1 MREGYFYFRAQNRDK
16 ADMIEEYP
24 RLLVGRGAEGIID
37 QAQGLRSAWHSAEC
51 LIEGD
56 DRDIDVSLAFGN
68 RVLRLELS
76 ALGVQQ

>member
-1 MREGYFYFRAQNRDK
+1 MREGYFYFSAQHRDK

-37 QAQGLRSAWHSAEC
+37 QAQGLRSAWYSAEC

-68 RVLRLELS
+68 RVLRLELR
-76 ALGVQQ
+76 ALGIQQ

>member
-1 MREGYFYFRAQNRDK
+1 MREGYFHFSAQHRDK

-24 RLLVGRGAEGIID
+24 RPLVGRGAEGTID
-37 QAQGLRSAWHSAEC
+37 QAQGLRSAWYSAEC

-56 DRDIDVSLAFGN
+56 DRDINVSLAFGN

-76 ALGVQQ
+76 ALGI

>member
-1 MREGYFYFRAQNRDK
+1 MREGYFYFSAQHRDE
-16 ADMIEEYP
+16 ADTMEEYP
-24 RLLVGRGAEGIID
+24 CLLVGRGAEGIID
-37 QAQGLRSAWHSAEC
+37 QAEGLRSAWYSAEC

-76 ALGVQQ
+76 ALGIQ